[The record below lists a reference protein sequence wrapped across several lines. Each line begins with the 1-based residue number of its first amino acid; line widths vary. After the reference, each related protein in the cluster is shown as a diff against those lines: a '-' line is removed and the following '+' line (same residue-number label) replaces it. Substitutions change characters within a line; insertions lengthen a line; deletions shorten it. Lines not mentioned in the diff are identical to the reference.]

1 MNKHLIVFTMEG
13 CPYCYEFKDK
23 LRNEN
28 IDFIDMD
35 INENEEEYEMF
46 MKIVDNDLV
55 PAFMVVDEDGGPSTF
70 MAPDRDYEDLDTAI
84 HKVKSV
90 LFDI

>member
-1 MNKHLIVFTMEG
+1 MMSKHLIVFTMEG

-23 LRNEN
+23 LKNEK

-35 INENEEEYEMF
+35 INENEEEYDMF

-55 PAFMVVDEDGGPSTF
+55 PAVMIVDENGGPSTF
-70 MAPDRDYEDLDTAI
+70 MAPDRDYQDLDDAI
-84 HKVKSV
+84 QKIKQ
-90 LFDI
+90 FF